1 MKILKKILFLLINI
15 AFLLSGAMIAPL
27 LGVNA
32 LSGAAISLFGCSMY
46 ILGVWLS
53 SISITIL
60 KNKANG

>member
-1 MKILKKILFLLINI
+1 
-15 AFLLSGAMIAPL
+15 LLSGAMIAPL